1 MAPPKRK
8 GGFPRRPH
16 RRTQPGYIPSWVE
29 LEREK
34 LSPEELEQ
42 VEDMSPESFAIWLQ
56 KRRRRDAL

>member
-1 MAPPKRK
+1 
-8 GGFPRRPH
+8 
-16 RRTQPGYIPSWVE
+16 VE